1 MWDDE
6 ICIDNAKT
14 IKINHKTFIASYN
27 KILLNNK
34 SHEHIMRIVGCSS
47 DILNAM
53 IKKQGFDLAIYFKVL
68 LLADI
73 LTECD
78 SIQT

>member
-1 MWDDE
+1 MWNDE

-14 IKINHKTFIASYN
+14 IKINHKTFMTSYN

-34 SHEHIMRIVGCSS
+34 SHEYITRIVGYSS
-47 DILNAM
+47 DELNAM
-53 IKKQGFDLAIYFKVL
+53 IKKQSFDFAIYNKVL
-68 LLADI
+68 ILAEI
-73 LTECD
+73 LTESD

>member
-1 MWDDE
+1 MWNDE

-14 IKINHKTFIASYN
+14 IKINHETFMTSYN
-27 KILLNNK
+27 KILLNK
-34 SHEHIMRIVGCSS
+34 SHKYITRIVGYSS
-47 DILNAM
+47 DELNAM
-53 IKKQGFDLAIYFKVL
+53 IKKQGFDFAIYNKVL
-68 LLADI
+68 ILADI